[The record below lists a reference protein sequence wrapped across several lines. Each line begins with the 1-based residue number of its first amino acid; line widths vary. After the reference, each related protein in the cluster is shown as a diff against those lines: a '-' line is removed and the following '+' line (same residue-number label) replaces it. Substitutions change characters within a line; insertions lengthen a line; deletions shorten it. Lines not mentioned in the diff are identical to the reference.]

1 MSANIFTTIGS
12 RAFQKVMWVA
22 QRFVPTDVA
31 KKTFSGENSIKELA
45 KYLKETDHK
54 SVLVV
59 TDSSIYK
66 LGLVDSFIEGCKEN
80 DLKCAIFSEVVPN
93 PTLKN
98 IADGLKMYH
107 ENNCDNIVAIGGGSA
122 MDCAKGI
129 GARVGCPKY
138 DIPDIKGLFG
148 VTLHGASGKYPDL
161 TAVPTTSGTGSEAT
175 LTAVISNPD
184 KQEKY
189 PVNDPILIPK
199 YVVLDPL
206 LTKGLPP
213 HITSTTG
220 MDALTHAVEAY
231 IGHSNTP
238 KTKRQAKEAVALIAK
253 YLKRAYDDGSDLE
266 ARNGMQQAAYVAGKA
281 FTVAYVGYVHAI
293 AHSLGGFYGVA
304 HGLANAVIL
313 PYVLKAF
320 GKSAHKKLAELADL
334 VGLEGATNEEKANNF
349 IAWIENLNKE
359 MNIPEKIKAR
369 DGSDIIKEED
379 LPVMID
385 HAMSESI
392 PLYPCPEIWAREDF
406 EAIYRQIM

>member
-1 MSANIFTTIGS
+1 MSANIFTTLGS

-31 KKTFSGENSIKELA
+31 EKTFSGENSIKELA

-59 TDSSIYK
+59 TDASLVK
-66 LGLVDSFIEGCKEN
+66 LGLIDSFIEGCKEN
-80 DLKCAIFSEVVPN
+80 DLACTVYSDVVPN
-93 PTLKN
+93 PTIDN
-98 IADGLKMYH
+98 IEEGLKVYY
-107 ENNCDNIVAIGGGSA
+107 ENNCDNIVAIGGGSS

-129 GARVGCPKY
+129 GARVRCPKVG
-138 DIPDIKGLFG
+138 IPKMKGEFR
-148 VTLHGASGKYPDL
+148 VTLSGTGKFPDL

-175 LTAVISNPD
+175 LTAVISNPA

-189 PVNDPILIPK
+189 PLNDPILIPK

-206 LTKGLPP
+206 LTKGLPKG
-213 HITSTTG
+213 ITSTTG

-238 KTKRQAKEAVALIAK
+238 KTKRQALEAVDLINK
-253 YLKRAYDDGSDLE
+253 YLKRAYDDGNDLE

-293 AHSLGGFYGVA
+293 AHTLGGFYGVP

-334 VGLEGATNEEKANNF
+334 VGLEGATREEKANNF

-359 MNIPEKIKAR
+359 MGIPEKIKAR
-369 DGSDIIKEED
+369 DGSDIIKEDD
-379 LPVMID
+379 LPVMIE

-392 PLYPCPEIWAREDF
+392 PLYPCPTIWAKEDF

>member
-1 MSANIFTTIGS
+1 MGVNVFYKAGA
-12 RAFQKVMWVA
+12 RAFQKLMWVA

-59 TDSSIYK
+59 TDSSLYK
-66 LGLVDSFIEGCKEN
+66 MGLIDSFIEGCKEN
-80 DLKCAIFSEVVPN
+80 DLKCTVFSDVVPN
-93 PTLKN
+93 PTIGN
-98 IADGLKMYH
+98 IEDGLKLYY
-107 ENNCDNIVAIGGGSA
+107 ENNCDNVVAIGGGSS

-129 GARVGCPKY
+129 IARVGRPNVTIPKM
-138 DIPDIKGLFG
+138 KGIFR
-148 VTLHGASGKYPDL
+148 VTLSGFGSFPDL

-175 LTAVISNPD
+175 LAAVISNPE
-184 KQEKY
+184 KHEKY
-189 PVNDPILIPK
+189 PLNDPILIPR

-238 KTKRQAKEAVALIAK
+238 KTKRQAIEAVDLINK
-253 YLKRAYDDGSDLE
+253 YLKRAYEDGNDLE

-293 AHSLGGFYGVA
+293 AHSLGGFYGVP

-313 PYVLKAF
+313 PYVLRAY
-320 GKSAHKKLAELADL
+320 GKSAHKKLAELADV
-334 VGLEGATNEEKANNF
+334 VGLEGATTAEKAEKF
-349 IAWIENLNKE
+349 ITWIETLNKE

-385 HAMSESI
+385 HAKSEAN
-392 PLYPCPEIWAREDF
+392 PLYPCPSIWGKEEL
-406 EAIYRQIM
+406 EAIYRKIM